1 MAQTYE
7 IFDHSVHLVAD
18 LSGIFIFAVTGA
30 LVAVRMRFDVFGIM
44 ALAEITALGGG
55 IFRDLV
61 IGDVP
66 PAAFRDMG
74 YFVTPI
80 IAGTLVFFLHPAINR
95 IGGAVQVVD
104 AAGLG
109 LFSVSG
115 TVKAAVWGI
124 EPFHAAAIGVATA
137 VGGGVLRDLLAM
149 EVPSLLRR
157 DREMYALPSVLGAGT
172 VAVLLQFGLLGPV
185 SSAAAMLATFVL
197 RLLALRY
204 GWRGPLA
211 WRSERPAPAR
221 PEARRLGRGRP
232 PGRAGL
238 R

>member
-1 MAQTYE
+1 MSHEYE
-7 IFDHSVHLVAD
+7 IFDHSVHTVAD

-66 PAAFRDMG
+66 PAALTSTG
-74 YFVTPI
+74 YFVTPL
-80 IAGTLVFFLHPAINR
+80 IAGGLVFFLHPAFNR
-95 IGGAVQVVD
+95 IGGAVQAVD

-149 EVPSLLRR
+149 EIPSLLRR

-172 VAVLLQFGLLGPV
+172 VATLLHFGQLGPI
-185 SSAAAMLATFVL
+185 SSGAAMLATFGL

-211 WRSERPAPAR
+211 WKSKQIPAPR
-221 PEARRLGRGRP
+221 PKQREA
-232 PGRAGL
+232 AE
-238 R
+238 

>member
-1 MAQTYE
+1 M
-7 IFDHSVHLVAD
+7 VAD
-18 LSGIFIFAVTGA
+18 LTGIFIFAVTGA
-30 LVAVRMRFDVFGIM
+30 LVAVRKRFDVFGIA

-74 YFVTPI
+74 YFITP
-80 IAGTLVFFLHPAINR
+80 LVAAALVYFLHPAVRR

-104 AAGLG
+104 AAGLA

-137 VGGGVLRDLLAM
+137 VGGGVLRDLLAG
-149 EVPSLLRR
+149 EIPSLLRR
-157 DREMYALPSVLGAGT
+157 DREMYALPSVLAAGI
-172 VAVLLQFGLLGPV
+172 VAVLLRSGLLGPV
-185 SSAAAMLATFVL
+185 SSGAAMLAAFAL

-211 WRSERPAPAR
+211 WKGEEAAETAGGREPGPRPR
-221 PEARRLGRGRP
+221 TG
-232 PGRAGL
+232 
-238 R
+238 

>member
-30 LVAVRMRFDVFGIM
+30 LVAVRMKFDVFGIM

-211 WRSERPAPAR
+211 WRSEPAQAR
-221 PEARRLGRGRP
+221 PEARRFGRGRP

>member
-1 MAQTYE
+1 MAQDYE
-7 IFDHSVHLVAD
+7 LFDHSVHLVTD
-18 LSGIFIFAVTGA
+18 LSGIFVFAVTGA

-61 IGDVP
+61 IGDIP
-66 PAAFRDMG
+66 PAAFRDVG

-109 LFSVSG
+109 IFSVGG
-115 TVKAAVWGI
+115 TLKAAVWGI
-124 EPFHAAAIGVATA
+124 PPLHAAAVGVAAA

-149 EVPSLLRR
+149 QVPSLLRR
-157 DREMYALPSVLGAGT
+157 DREMYALPSVFGAGV
-172 VAVLLQFGLLGPV
+172 VAVLLEFGMLGPI
-185 SSAAAMLATFVL
+185 SGAAAILATCGL

-211 WRSERPAPAR
+211 LRSER
-221 PEARRLGRGRP
+221 L
-232 PGRAGL
+232 
-238 R
+238 